1 MKIKFKNDN
10 ARNKAVMILN
20 ELYVNESYSPLH
32 YEGDNIFN
40 ISREGWDTLISLGFP
55 FEDIIE

>member
-1 MKIKFKNDN
+1 MKIKFKDDE
-10 ARNKAVMILN
+10 AKNKAVAIIAD
-20 ELYVNESYSPLH
+20 LYQNESYSPLY

-55 FEDIIE
+55 FSDVIE